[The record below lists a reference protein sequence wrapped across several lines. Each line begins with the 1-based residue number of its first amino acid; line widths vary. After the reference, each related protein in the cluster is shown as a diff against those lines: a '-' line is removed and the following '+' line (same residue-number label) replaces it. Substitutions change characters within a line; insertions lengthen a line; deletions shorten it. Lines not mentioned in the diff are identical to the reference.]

1 MAAKPE
7 DDFDPQ
13 FQAELERAKALSL
26 EQYEL
31 DKFRQKR
38 FSQSAVPGPSSSS
51 ASASISAAPYSSIPT
66 NVQEYKSYLERKIGR
81 PLSGGNPEGWN
92 PPAAKI
98 VPARRSS
105 EIQPP
110 SVSKLELDTTG
121 NRNNQKTV
129 DDLISF
135 NAPSPTKP
143 PDPQTE
149 AHSNF
154 KQLVEQMHK

>member
-1 MAAKPE
+1 MSAKPE
-7 DDFDPQ
+7 EDFDPQ
-13 FQAELERAKALSL
+13 FLAELEKAKALSL

-31 DKFRQKR
+31 DKIRLKR
-38 FSQSAVPGPSSSS
+38 FSHSGAAGPSSG
-51 ASASISAAPYSSIPT
+51 SISPAPYSSIPT
-66 NVQEYKSYLERKIGR
+66 NVKEYKTYLERKIGR

-92 PPAAKI
+92 PPPAKA

-105 EIQPP
+105 EIRPP
-110 SVSKLELDTTG
+110 SLSKLEPDSNNVG
-121 NRNNQKTV
+121 NPKGNQQKE